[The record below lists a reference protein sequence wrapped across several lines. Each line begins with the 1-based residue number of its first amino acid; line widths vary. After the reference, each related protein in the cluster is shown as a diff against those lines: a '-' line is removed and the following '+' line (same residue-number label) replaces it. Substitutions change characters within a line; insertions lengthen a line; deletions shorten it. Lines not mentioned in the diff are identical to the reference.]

1 LRCRHYSA
9 HDDDED
15 DDGREDDENDRGER
29 RHGRGDDDLGL
40 DGLDAELDGEAD
52 TETEAPTLDHDDVR
66 VDNNDNEPL
75 YDPAGTGPAP
85 GKRTKRIDMT
95 KWCALCERDGHES
108 VDCPFEEEW

>member
-9 HDDDED
+9 HDDDDE
-15 DDGREDDENDRGER
+15 DDGRGDVENDRER
-29 RHGRGDDDLGL
+29 RRGRDDDDLGL
-40 DGLDAELDGEAD
+40 DGLDAELDVEAD
-52 TETEAPTLDHDDVR
+52 TETEAPAHDDDAHVSR
-66 VDNNDNEPL
+66 VDDNEPL